1 MLSRL
6 EWELEQRK
14 QYVACPILIPFSFFY
29 SQHQI
34 LLTNALLYN
43 FIYTFTH
50 TLHRLAEQHGD
61 LEKNIGEQQTD
72 ISKMEDNLS
81 SLQPTLENIRKATLP
96 LQESLGLPLDKRRTE
111 NEMAHLLPPWVVI
124 KKIMWLGNFFF
135 SSLGHCTS
143 SSCKSGPM
151 QMYKVYIR
159 RQLPQLCVYN
169 TILVIIII

>member
-14 QYVACPILIPFSFFY
+14 QYVACPVLIPFNFFAPNIKSY
-29 SQHQI
+29 SLMPCSII
-34 LLTNALLYN
+34 LYAHTHTLPTS
-43 FIYTFTH
+43 H

-111 NEMAHLLPPWVVI
+111 NEMAHLLPPWVI
-124 KKIMWLGNFFF
+124 IEKIMWLGNFFLL
-135 SSLGHCTS
+135 SSRPLYIFFMQIRTYADVQGMHVG
-143 SSCKSGPM
+143 SC
-151 QMYKVYIR
+151 
-159 RQLPQLCVYN
+159 YN
-169 TILVIIII
+169 ICL